1 MGNNL
6 LFTMKCLL
14 PLFMGGLAVLNSC
27 KEDHPVIMMIPGREV
42 MLTMSM
48 YTLMTAMIMVSA
60 VRNI

>member
-1 MGNNL
+1 
-6 LFTMKCLL
+6 
-14 PLFMGGLAVLNSC
+14 
-27 KEDHPVIMMIPGREV
+27 MIPGREV